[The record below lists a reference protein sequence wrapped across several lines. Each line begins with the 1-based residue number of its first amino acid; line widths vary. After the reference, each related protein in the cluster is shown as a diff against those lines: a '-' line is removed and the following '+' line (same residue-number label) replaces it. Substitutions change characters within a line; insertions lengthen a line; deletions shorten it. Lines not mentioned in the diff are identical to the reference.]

1 MILQKSHPT
10 EPVLTF
16 YPPEGSPMGPLKN
29 KDAPSPAKKAHAH
42 EIHEK
47 ASSISNT
54 CELPRPARD
63 DMRKRL
69 PTKPVWG
76 RTAPVCSVQLSG
88 RASSLLLQT
97 AARRK
102 RAAAP
107 NMMVT
112 SEFQR
117 SWVHSHSIIPRAL
130 HQRATQNIDMA
141 V

>member
-54 CELPRPARD
+54 CELPWPVWGN
-63 DMRKRL
+63 MKKRL
-69 PTKPVWG
+69 ATKPVWG
-76 RTAPVCSVQLSG
+76 RTAPVCSVELSG
-88 RASSLLLQT
+88 C
-97 AARRK
+97 
-102 RAAAP
+102 
-107 NMMVT
+107 
-112 SEFQR
+112 
-117 SWVHSHSIIPRAL
+117 AL
-130 HQRATQNIDMA
+130 S
-141 V
+141 